1 MSRVASKIGGVVS
14 DPEQARAN
22 PLRNIEAK
30 TGSSI
35 SGMRTAVSAAGH
47 DLNPST
53 GDLP

>member
-1 MSRVASKIGGVVS
+1 MSGVASKIGGVVS

-30 TGSSI
+30 TGGSMSE
-35 SGMRTAVSAAGH
+35 MRTAVSAAGH

>member
-1 MSRVASKIGGVVS
+1 MSGVESKIGAVVS

-35 SGMRTAVSAAGH
+35 SEMRAAVSAAGH

-53 GDLP
+53 GDHP

>member
-1 MSRVASKIGGVVS
+1 VASRIGGFVS

-35 SGMRTAVSAAGH
+35 SEMLAAVSAAGH

>member
-1 MSRVASKIGGVVS
+1 MS

-35 SGMRTAVSAAGH
+35 SGMSAVVSAAGH
-47 DLNPST
+47 DLYPST

>member
-1 MSRVASKIGGVVS
+1 MSGVESKIGAVVS

-35 SGMRTAVSAAGH
+35 SEMRTAVSAAGH
-47 DLNPST
+47 DLDPL
-53 GDLP
+53 DR